1 MTSKPTDSSSQVLP
15 QGDNAALS
23 GPLAGPPEHQGSR
36 TRNQVFKSGPLFISS
51 KGIGWTSWKKR
62 WFILTRTSLV
72 FFRSDPGAAPQKG
85 GEMNLTLGGIDLNN
99 SASVEVKVDKKLLTV
114 FFPDGRDGRAFTLKA
129 ETLEDL
135 LEWKTALENAL
146 QLAPSATHGAGQN
159 GLPKNELTDAANG
172 SADQQ
177 MDKPP
182 SKSMVIGRPIL
193 LALEDIDG
201 SPSFLEK
208 ALRFIEDHGSKVE
221 GVLRQAADVD
231 DVHRRVREYEQ
242 GKTEFSAEED
252 AHIIG
257 DCIKYILRELP
268 SSPVPATCCN
278 ALLEAFRSDRN
289 NRLNAMRT
297 AILETFPEP
306 NRRLLQRILLMM
318 QTVASNQTVN
328 RMSTS
333 AVAACMSPLLLRP
346 LLAGDC
352 ELENTHMDVA
362 GDGSLQ
368 LLQAAAAANHAQAI
382 IITLLD
388 EYDNI
393 FGEGSMS
400 GALFSDSDESGSG
413 TEEASDDGSYDEDD
427 YDDDDDCEDDDHE
440 YASGDHD
447 EETDG
452 DDDDDE
458 HSVIETCSES
468 DGDCSE
474 SGDHAESDSYDE
486 KASRSSSF
494 SKSSE
499 RANNHI
505 AKKRSPSS
513 SPLSPA
519 PRNRSRQGIDDN
531 PKKNNDRSVAEVD
544 DFGKARRDTN
554 IDTGSPN
561 VSASSSPQFG
571 SQNSSTRLRKNSQ
584 ARNPKWGRT
593 AAKRNLSMESIDF
606 SLENEDDEIQRL
618 EDTKTDLQNKI
629 AEEANG
635 NAILQASLERR
646 KKALYERRLALEKDV
661 SRLQEQLQ
669 KEKDLR
675 AALESNTYQVP
686 SSAGIS
692 EKTKNDLQ
700 EIAIA
705 EENFNNL
712 KQRFDDLG
720 SEISRE
726 REYNAALLHNRNI
739 ELQDA
744 SFRRTMLMN
753 NKDNE
758 MKGTPNHIEKFSR
771 DDRNNSMERGDC
783 DNEGNKEPSL
793 SNKNLNQPNDASQAD
808 QSKFGGIPNIST
820 SFEAVVMK
828 SNPSTRKSSSK
839 GEGGSSTSAL
849 SKLTNRL
856 NFLKERRNQIASELQ
871 NLDKGKG
878 SSNQPALSPG
888 KGKAPELPINP
899 STDKHS
905 SGGSIVQNQDSS
917 TNGMST
923 EGDNNNDKKKNDNK
937 SSSNSRSDAPS
948 YSSGK
953 GMPNEGD
960 RTEGD
965 NKDYCKRSDKKRS
978 SNSKPDAPS
987 SYSSGKETS
996 NEGDTNDSNRKN
1008 DHNKSNEGDNKDG
1021 NRKGFSSKPDAP
1033 ISQSSVKAGSTDGNS
1048 NEYNRKSKN
1057 KDGNKKGSSSKTDSS
1072 SQNLDQSSHHLD
1084 RLKSEGQS
1092 SRSSDK
1098 GRQQDGAHNSSTS
1111 RTLSSR

>member
-1 MTSKPTDSSSQVLP
+1 ALP

-36 TRNQVFKSGPLFISS
+36 ARNQVFKSGPLFISS

-99 SASVEVKVDKKLLTV
+99 SASVEVKTDKKLLTV

-146 QLAPSATHGAGQN
+146 QLAPSATHGAAQN
-159 GLPKNELTDAANG
+159 GLPKNELADAANG

-208 ALRFIEDHGSKVE
+208 ALRFIEDHGVKVE

-242 GKTEFSAEED
+242 G
-252 AHIIG
+252 
-257 DCIKYILRELP
+257 
-268 SSPVPATCCN
+268 
-278 ALLEAFRSDRN
+278 SDRN

-393 FGEGSMS
+393 FG
-400 GALFSDSDESGSG
+400 
-413 TEEASDDGSYDEDD
+413 
-427 YDDDDDCEDDDHE
+427 
-440 YASGDHD
+440 
-447 EETDG
+447 
-452 DDDDDE
+452 
-458 HSVIETCSES
+458 
-468 DGDCSE
+468 
-474 SGDHAESDSYDE
+474 
-486 KASRSSSF
+486 ASRSSSF

-505 AKKRSPSS
+505 AKQRSPSS
-513 SPLSPA
+513 SPASPV
-519 PRNRSRQGIDDN
+519 PRNFGRQGIDDN
-531 PKKNNDRSVAEVD
+531 LKKNNDRSVAEVD
-544 DFGKARRDTN
+544 DFGKSRKDTN
-554 IDTGSPN
+554 IDTSSPN
-561 VSASSSPQFG
+561 VSASSSPKSG

-593 AAKRNLSMESIDF
+593 PAKRNLSMESIDF

-618 EDTKTDLQNKI
+618 EDAKIDLQNKI

-675 AALESNTYQVP
+675 AALEANISQGP

-692 EKTKNDLQ
+692 EKTKIDLQ

-720 SEISRE
+720 SEISRQ
-726 REYNAALLHNRNI
+726 REYNAALLQDRDI
-739 ELQDA
+739 EIQDA
-744 SFRRTMLMN
+744 ASRRTMLMN
-753 NKDNE
+753 NKDHD
-758 MKGTPNHIEKFSR
+758 MKGTPNHIEKSSR
-771 DDRNNSMERGDC
+771 DDGQRNYSMERGDC
-783 DNEGNKEPSL
+783 DNERNNEQSL
-793 SNKNLNQPNDASQAD
+793 SNKNLNQPDDASQAD
-808 QSKFGGIPNIST
+808 HYKFGGISNNSPS
-820 SFEAVVMK
+820 SEAFVAK
-828 SNPSTRKSSSK
+828 SNPSTSRKSSSK

-871 NLDKGKG
+871 NLDKSKG
-878 SSNQPALSPG
+878 SSNQPALISPG
-888 KGKAPELPINP
+888 KGKAPELPINH

-917 TNGMST
+917 TNINGMST

-937 SSSNSRSDAPS
+937 SSSNSRSEAPS

-953 GMPNEGD
+953 GM
-960 RTEGD
+960 
-965 NKDYCKRSDKKRS
+965 
-978 SNSKPDAPS
+978 
-987 SYSSGKETS
+987 
-996 NEGDTNDSNRKN
+996 
-1008 DHNKSNEGDNKDG
+1008 SNEGDNNNDSNKKNDNYKSNDKDG
-1021 NRKGFSSKPDAP
+1021 NRKGFGSKPDAP
-1033 ISQSSVKAGSTDGNS
+1033 ISHSSVKSGSTEGNS

-1057 KDGNKKGSSSKTDSS
+1057 RDGNKKGSSSKTDTSS
-1072 SQNLDQSSHHLD
+1072 SQSSDHSSHHLD

-1092 SRSSDK
+1092 SRNSGSDK
-1098 GRQQDGAHNSSTS
+1098 GRQQDGAHHSSTS